1 MPKAALGSKFGYSL
15 QFWSVAYFV
24 EFSKNDEIEKDF
36 VDFQGNR
43 NTEIQTSKPRPES
56 KVAGVFIV
64 TEAYRFLMVVA
75 ALLVS
80 LAHGSNDVANAIT
93 PLLIV

>member
-1 MPKAALGSKFGYSL
+1 MPKAELGSKLCYSL
-15 QFWSVAYFV
+15 QFWSVEKFD
-24 EFSKNDEIEKDF
+24 ELSNNDEVEKKI

-43 NTEIQTSKPRPES
+43 NSQIQSNSRPES

-93 PLLIV
+93 PLLVV

>member
-1 MPKAALGSKFGYSL
+1 MPKATFGSKLGYAL
-15 QFWSVAYFV
+15 QFWSVEHVV
-24 EFSKNDEIEKDF
+24 EFSLNDEYEKKF

-43 NTEIQTSKPRPES
+43 NSETEKYKPRPES
-56 KVAGVFIV
+56 KVSGVFVI

>member
-1 MPKAALGSKFGYSL
+1 MPYASFWERLSYSL
-15 QFWSVAYFV
+15 QIWSVQSFE
-24 EFSKNDEIEKDF
+24 EFSDNDAIEKEF

-43 NTEIQTSKPRPES
+43 NSEIQISKPRPES
-56 KVAGVFIV
+56 KVPGVFIV